1 MSRFT
6 GKSWADPS
14 SDMTK
19 KQRTDAAYSQMK
31 NAYDNDREQF
41 IQEEISE
48 KKGQIKEKMINKVSE
63 QDIKKFITWEFTC
76 INTYKKN
83 KKIHRSGM
91 TGKIVGTKDV
101 HYNNP
106 PSFREVEEI
115 YQEIKSSIPRA
126 LTDEEQ
132 FQKNFAKKQADWR
145 AQQEVDEHYDSCYE
159 SGDESMDNTN
169 YAAEIEEDERLE
181 KEQEAKWAQD
191 YEAQCIEEDGKK
203 KCAER
208 KAEIEEL
215 HNDEIGIKRS
225 CDTKHKAKIRERL
238 QKNLGKKKVND
249 IKQDNMTK
257 EEAQKVIPTL
267 ELGDDIEE
275 LKEGEGEDE
284 VIKYKVIKKIE
295 PTAALH
301 HDWRLMW
308 KISEEYTTIKYYNPT
323 FKLEIFEKPIKDK
336 SQFSNDHIRKNLKNA
351 YDSHDN
357 TGKIIIWDPIMENG
371 MVNIYEKLVDNTV
384 FPSIENATNDIR
396 MGWDDTKDNERPYYI
411 YNQSYK
417 DIVTYEPPMHLLSS
431 FSYNIIR
438 EHGSDE
444 KVSAAGP
451 KSVSGGK
458 RKTRKQKQPKQ
469 KRAGSTKK
477 TKKPKKTNNAK
488 KGGKT
493 SQKKGKQQK
502 QKRGTRGKK

>member
-1 MSRFT
+1 MSGFEKNWT
-6 GKSWADPS
+6 DPKN
-14 SDMTK
+14 DMTK

-115 YQEIKSSIPRA
+115 YQEIKSSLPKP
-126 LTDEEQ
+126 LSSNDQ
-132 FQKNFAKKQADWR
+132 FFLDLQNKFK
-145 AQQEVDEHYDSCYE
+145 AQQEAQEAAMYYDSCN
-159 SGDESMDNTN
+159 SDDNDEDQAYN
-169 YAAEIEEDERLE
+169 E
-181 KEQEAKWAQD
+181 KEQEEQEKEQEEKWERD
-191 YEAQCIEEDGKK
+191 YEAQCKKDDDQK
-203 KCAER
+203 KCDER

-215 HNDEIGIKRS
+215 HKRDLGIMRN
-225 CDTKHKAKIRERL
+225 CDTKRKADIRNRMRI
-238 QKNLGKKKVND
+238 KMGKEKVATVN
-249 IKQDNMTK
+249 QDNMTK

-275 LKEGEGEDE
+275 FSEGAGEDE
-284 VIKYKVIKKIE
+284 DTKYKVITKSE
-295 PTAALH
+295 TTELH
-301 HDWRLMW
+301 SDWRLMW

-323 FKLEIFEKPIKDK
+323 FKLEIFDKPIKGK
-336 SQFSNDHIRKNLKNA
+336 QQFDNEYIRSNLKTA
-351 YDSHDN
+351 YDNPDN
-357 TGKIIIWDPIMENG
+357 TGKIIIWDPIMGNG

-384 FPSIENATNDIR
+384 FPSIEKATPDIR

-411 YNQSYK
+411 YKQSYK

-451 KSVSGGK
+451 KQPGGK

-493 SQKKGKQQK
+493 SQKKGKKQK